1 MLPRSMVNQA
11 RSNRRFFLLVNKSS
25 KVTTLSNNIG
35 EKNMEQNN
43 GNKDHTV
50 ADLNKI
56 VEEEGEDG
64 EKLKEELSAC
74 QHFLVDT
81 EMENGRHKVFNFQMS
96 KLDTKIINE
105 KLEEVFNKLDSA
117 AKINIALGFVLR
129 NLETGEY
136 RYCYAHENNT
146 LLEKSHVLCTKVDLI
161 TIQGKLE
168 K

>member
-1 MLPRSMVNQA
+1 MNYHVAKKHAPSTSKQSTVCSSCEQEFPNYYSLQQH
-11 RSNRRFFLLVNKSS
+11 RRKEHGAKQRKPS
-25 KVTTLSNNIG
+25 
-35 EKNMEQNN
+35 
-43 GNKDHTV
+43 DTV

-129 NLETGEY
+129 NVETGDY
-136 RYCYAHENNT
+136 RY
-146 LLEKSHVLCTKVDLI
+146 
-161 TIQGKLE
+161 
-168 K
+168 